1 MVYISEVIKE
11 YSTAEKNKDSKLSKL
26 CAAFISSLSL
36 SWEDTA
42 FSMLKTIAQ
51 NIIGKCIQ
59 DAKWNQQIEQCIRA
73 ADTAAMSQDQIVY
86 FLEIIT
92 EILNSSKIDIQQFV
106 LDVKYIDKLASE
118 LAGNDGSNETIL
130 LSHVLTNVFHLFSDT
145 LYRMPEFNRVIA
157 DIIRNHDH
165 VLKEHKELLDN
176 HEKRIQHMEYETH
189 DVEEFLESLPTLRL
203 SKKSRPFAYDY
214 FKLQD
219 IWGRDAQ
226 IEKLC
231 SFAEDDCCRFQFCVI
246 TGPAGIGKSKLVFH
260 FSRILQQKND
270 WLVRNLNQ
278 KPLQELC
285 KKKNWTTGKNILLII
300 DYANEQELLTDL
312 LSKLSR
318 LKEEGHWRKI
328 RLILIAREGT
338 SPSIYNP
345 HQKDFPQWY
354 MDIVHDDWAIND
366 HLFLNEFIDLCGLT
380 IEDCTSLH
388 VAYAANHLK
397 RNITLRDESNIKQL
411 IEQEVL
417 DEDGLARPLY
427 VLFVIDLYY
436 RNPDVRSWNLDSLQ
450 EQIYLRDW
458 DKWKTE
464 ICGKRNK
471 RENVFIALTNLLL
484 YATIFDKWESSI
496 TLPEPLDTD
505 CKTVFDAANAYA
517 TDYKSKWFKILTGK
531 NVFFNG
537 ESILV
542 RLTPDMIGEY
552 YVLKRFS
559 SFDKNTLRCWTAL
572 MTAQLVDCRE
582 FFVRAIQDFGNNKT
596 FIEIFLRLFS
606 VMSELIAKDDND
618 THEAFAAIL
627 ETFFRNYKGNEDD
640 QIFQNISNIISQYI
654 ENNKDHCV
662 YAAELTLLFHEN
674 SPHIGFNRRVEHF
687 ECIEPLYNRWPE
699 SSKIASSYASFLGDI
714 VASRIGAH
722 APAYSDSYIAK
733 FEKLLN
739 LAKSPDYVIKRAFI
753 PVLIKAIER
762 ANSVHDWQRSTFLED
777 FFLKE
782 VMEQCGDELALDCVS
797 KFDIVIISLAKQR
810 ADLIKAATSGPISE
824 NEQLIIQETDQKLEK
839 EIAFFRHVIDN
850 YHNPSINF
858 VWTYVGKLS
867 MVTKNLFIHECTPH
881 NELLFQYMLRKLQ
894 EVYIMHYNSN
904 TSSILAWR
912 ASRALDEF
920 CDAKSESIPPFIK
933 AQCILN
939 KPNQHDLSEK

>member
-1 MVYISEVIKE
+1 MVHTSDVIKE
-11 YSTAEKNKDSKLSKL
+11 YSAAEKKWDSKLSKF
-26 CAAFISSLSL
+26 CSAFISSLSL
-36 SWEDTA
+36 SWGDTA
-42 FSMLKTIAQ
+42 FSTLKTIAE
-51 NIIGKCIQ
+51 NIIEKCIQ

-73 ADTAAMSQDQIVY
+73 VDTAAMSQDQICSL
-86 FLEIIT
+86 LEIIT
-92 EILNSSKIDIQQFV
+92 EILNSSQIDIRQFV
-106 LDVKYIDKLASE
+106 LDAKYIDTLASN
-118 LAGNDGSNETIL
+118 LAGNDSSNETDR
-130 LSHVLTNVFHLFSDT
+130 LSRVLANVFHLFSDT
-145 LYRMPEFNRVIA
+145 LYRMPEFNKA
-157 DIIRNHDH
+157 MTDIIRNHDRA
-165 VLKEHKELLDN
+165 LKEHKEVLDD
-176 HEKRIQHMEYETH
+176 HEKRIQRMEYDPH
-189 DVEEFLESLPTLRL
+189 DVEEFLESLPSLRL
-203 SKKSRPFAYDY
+203 SKKNRPFAYDY

-219 IWGRDAQ
+219 IWGRDVQ

-231 SFAEDDCCRFQFCVI
+231 SFAEDDNRRFQFCVI

-260 FSRILQQKND
+260 FSRIYQQKKD
-270 WLVRNLNQ
+270 WIVRNLNQ
-278 KPLQELC
+278 KPLQGLC
-285 KKKNWTTGKNILLII
+285 KKKNWTTEKNILLII

-318 LKEEGHWRKI
+318 LKEEGYWRKI

-338 SPSIYNP
+338 SPSIYNS
-345 HQKDFPQWY
+345 HQKDFPKWY

-380 IEDCTSLH
+380 IEDCSSLH
-388 VAYAANHLK
+388 IAYATNHLK
-397 RNITLRDESNIKQL
+397 RNITLKDESNIKQL

-427 VLFVIDLYY
+427 ALFVIDLYY
-436 RNPDVRSWNLDSLQ
+436 RNPDVRSWDLDSIQ

-458 DKWKTE
+458 VKWKTE

-484 YATIFDKWESSI
+484 YATIFNKWESSI
-496 TLPEPLDTD
+496 TLPEPLDKD
-505 CKTVFDAANAYA
+505 CKIVFNAANAYA

-537 ESILV
+537 ESVLV
-542 RLTPDMIGEY
+542 RLTPDVVGEY
-552 YVLKRFS
+552 YALKRLS
-559 SFDKNTLRCWTAL
+559 SFDKSTLHSWATL

-582 FFVRAIQDFGNNKT
+582 FFIRAIQDFGNNKT
-596 FIEIFLRLFS
+596 FIEIFLKIFR

-618 THEAFAAIL
+618 THKAFASIL

-640 QIFQNISNIISQYI
+640 RIFQNISDVINQYT
-654 ENNKDHCV
+654 EDNKNNCA

-674 SPHIGFNRRVEHF
+674 RPHIGFSRRVEHF

-699 SSKIASSYASFLGDI
+699 SRKIASAYISFLGDI
-714 VASRIGAH
+714 AASRIGAN
-722 APAYSDSYIAK
+722 APAYSDSYITK

-739 LAKSPDYVIKRAFI
+739 LAKSTDYVIKKAFI

-762 ANSVHDWQRSTFLED
+762 ADSVHDWKRSTFMED

-782 VMEQCGDELALDCVS
+782 VMEQCGDELALDCIG
-797 KFDIVIISLAKQR
+797 KFDSVIISLAKQR
-810 ADLIKAATSGPISE
+810 ADLVQAVTSEPISE
-824 NEQLIIQETDQKLEK
+824 SKQLTMQEIDQKLEK
-839 EIAFFRHVIDN
+839 EIAFFRHVIN
-850 YHNPSINF
+850 SNSNPSVNF

-867 MVTKNLFIHECTPH
+867 MVTKNLFIHECIPH

-894 EVYIMHYNSN
+894 EVYTMHYNSN

-920 CDAKSESIPPFIK
+920 CDAKSEAIPPFIRV
-933 AQCILN
+933 QCILN
-939 KPNQHDLSEK
+939 KPN

>member
-1 MVYISEVIKE
+1 M
-11 YSTAEKNKDSKLSKL
+11 SKL
-26 CAAFISSLSL
+26 CSAFISSLSL
-36 SWEDTA
+36 SWGDTA
-42 FSMLKTIAQ
+42 FSTLKTIAE
-51 NIIGKCIQ
+51 NIIEKCIQ

-73 ADTAAMSQDQIVY
+73 VDTAAMSQDQICSL
-86 FLEIIT
+86 LEIIT
-92 EILNSSKIDIQQFV
+92 EILNSSQIDIRQFV
-106 LDVKYIDKLASE
+106 LDAKYIDTLASN
-118 LAGNDGSNETIL
+118 LAGNDSSNETDR
-130 LSHVLTNVFHLFSDT
+130 LSRVLANVFHLFSDT
-145 LYRMPEFNRVIA
+145 LYRMPEFNKA
-157 DIIRNHDH
+157 MTDIIRNHDRA
-165 VLKEHKELLDN
+165 LKEHKEVLDD
-176 HEKRIQHMEYETH
+176 HEKRIQRMEYDPH
-189 DVEEFLESLPTLRL
+189 DVEEFLESLPSLRL
-203 SKKSRPFAYDY
+203 SKKNRPFAYDY

-219 IWGRDAQ
+219 IWGRDVQ

-231 SFAEDDCCRFQFCVI
+231 SFAEDDNRRFQFCVI

-260 FSRILQQKND
+260 FSRIYQQKKD

-278 KPLQELC
+278 KPLQGLC
-285 KKKNWTTGKNILLII
+285 KKKNWTTEKNILLII

-318 LKEEGHWRKI
+318 LKEEGYWRKI

-338 SPSIYNP
+338 SPSIYNS
-345 HQKDFPQWY
+345 HQKDFPKWY

-380 IEDCTSLH
+380 IEDCSSLH
-388 VAYAANHLK
+388 IAYATNHLK
-397 RNITLRDESNIKQL
+397 RNITLKDESNIKQL

-427 VLFVIDLYY
+427 ALFVIDLYY
-436 RNPDVRSWNLDSLQ
+436 RNPDVRSWDLDSIQ

-458 DKWKTE
+458 VKWKTE

-484 YATIFDKWESSI
+484 YATIFNKWESSI
-496 TLPEPLDTD
+496 TLPEPLDKD
-505 CKTVFDAANAYA
+505 CKIVFNAANAYA

-537 ESILV
+537 ESVLV
-542 RLTPDMIGEY
+542 RLTPDVVGEY
-552 YVLKRFS
+552 YALKRLS
-559 SFDKNTLRCWTAL
+559 SFDKSTLHSWATL

-582 FFVRAIQDFGNNKT
+582 FFIRAIQDFGNNKT
-596 FIEIFLRLFS
+596 FIEIFLKIFR

-618 THEAFAAIL
+618 THKAFASIL

-640 QIFQNISNIISQYI
+640 RIFQNISDVINQYT
-654 ENNKDHCV
+654 EDNKNNCA

-674 SPHIGFNRRVEHF
+674 RPHIGFSRRVEHF

-699 SSKIASSYASFLGDI
+699 SRKIASAYISFLGDI
-714 VASRIGAH
+714 AASRIGAN
-722 APAYSDSYIAK
+722 APAYSDSYITK

-739 LAKSPDYVIKRAFI
+739 LAKSTDYVIKKAFI

-762 ANSVHDWQRSTFLED
+762 ADSVHDWKRSTFMED

-782 VMEQCGDELALDCVS
+782 VMEQCGDELALDCIG
-797 KFDIVIISLAKQR
+797 KFDSVIISLAKQR
-810 ADLIKAATSGPISE
+810 ADLVQAVTSEPISE
-824 NEQLIIQETDQKLEK
+824 SKQLTIQEIDQKLEK
-839 EIAFFRHVIDN
+839 EIAFFRHVIN
-850 YHNPSINF
+850 SNSNPSVNF

-867 MVTKNLFIHECTPH
+867 MVTKNLFIHECIPH

-894 EVYIMHYNSN
+894 EVYTMHYNSN

-920 CDAKSESIPPFIK
+920 CDAKSEAIPPFIRVL
-933 AQCILN
+933 CILN
-939 KPNQHDLSEK
+939 KPN

>member
-1 MVYISEVIKE
+1 MVHTSDVINE
-11 YSTAEKNKDSKLSKL
+11 YSAAEKKWDSKLSKF
-26 CAAFISSLSL
+26 CSAFISSLSL
-36 SWEDTA
+36 SWGDTA
-42 FSMLKTIAQ
+42 FSTLKTIAE
-51 NIIGKCIQ
+51 NIIEKCIQ

-73 ADTAAMSQDQIVY
+73 VDTAAMSQDQICSL
-86 FLEIIT
+86 LEIIT
-92 EILNSSKIDIQQFV
+92 EILNSSQIDIRQFV
-106 LDVKYIDKLASE
+106 LDAKYIDTLASN
-118 LAGNDGSNETIL
+118 LAGNDSSNETDR
-130 LSHVLTNVFHLFSDT
+130 LSRVLANVFHLFSDT
-145 LYRMPEFNRVIA
+145 LYRMPEFNKA
-157 DIIRNHDH
+157 MTDIIRNHDRA
-165 VLKEHKELLDN
+165 LKEHKEVLDD
-176 HEKRIQHMEYETH
+176 HEKRIQRMEYDPH
-189 DVEEFLESLPTLRL
+189 DVEEFLESLPSLRL
-203 SKKSRPFAYDY
+203 SKKNRPFAYDY

-219 IWGRDAQ
+219 IWGRDVQ

-231 SFAEDDCCRFQFCVI
+231 SFAEDDNRRFQFCVI

-260 FSRILQQKND
+260 FSRIYQQKKD
-270 WLVRNLNQ
+270 WIVRNLNQ
-278 KPLQELC
+278 KPLQGLC
-285 KKKNWTTGKNILLII
+285 EKKNWTTEKNILLII

-318 LKEEGHWRKI
+318 LKEEGYWRKI

-338 SPSIYNP
+338 SPSIYNS
-345 HQKDFPQWY
+345 HQKDFPKWY

-380 IEDCTSLH
+380 IEDCSSLH
-388 VAYAANHLK
+388 IAYATNHLK
-397 RNITLRDESNIKQL
+397 RNITLKDESNIKQL

-427 VLFVIDLYY
+427 ALFVIDLYY
-436 RNPDVRSWNLDSLQ
+436 RNPDVRSWDLDSIQ

-458 DKWKTE
+458 VKWKTE

-484 YATIFDKWESSI
+484 YATIFNKWESSI
-496 TLPEPLDTD
+496 TLPEPLDKD
-505 CKTVFDAANAYA
+505 CKIVFNAANAYA

-537 ESILV
+537 ESVLV
-542 RLTPDMIGEY
+542 RLTPDVVGEY
-552 YVLKRFS
+552 YALKRLS
-559 SFDKNTLRCWTAL
+559 SFDKSTLHSWATL

-582 FFVRAIQDFGNNKT
+582 FFIRAIQDFGNNKT
-596 FIEIFLRLFS
+596 FIEIFLKIFR

-618 THEAFAAIL
+618 THKAFASIL

-640 QIFQNISNIISQYI
+640 RIFQNISDVINQYT
-654 ENNKDHCV
+654 EDNKNNCA

-674 SPHIGFNRRVEHF
+674 RPHIGFSRRVEHF

-699 SSKIASSYASFLGDI
+699 SRKIASAYISFLGDI
-714 VASRIGAH
+714 AASRIGAN
-722 APAYSDSYIAK
+722 APAYSDSYITK

-739 LAKSPDYVIKRAFI
+739 LAKSTDYVIKKAFI

-762 ANSVHDWQRSTFLED
+762 ADSVHDWKRSTFMED

-782 VMEQCGDELALDCVS
+782 VMEQCGDELALDCIG
-797 KFDIVIISLAKQR
+797 KFDSVIISLAKQR
-810 ADLIKAATSGPISE
+810 ADLVQAVTSEPISE
-824 NEQLIIQETDQKLEK
+824 SKQLTIQEIDQKLEK
-839 EIAFFRHVIDN
+839 EIAFFRHVIN
-850 YHNPSINF
+850 SNSNPSVNF

-867 MVTKNLFIHECTPH
+867 MVTKNLFIHECIPH

-894 EVYIMHYNSN
+894 EVYTMHYNSN

-920 CDAKSESIPPFIK
+920 CDAKSEAIPPFIRV
-933 AQCILN
+933 QCILN
-939 KPNQHDLSEK
+939 KPN

>member
-1 MVYISEVIKE
+1 M
-11 YSTAEKNKDSKLSKL
+11 
-26 CAAFISSLSL
+26 
-36 SWEDTA
+36 
-42 FSMLKTIAQ
+42 
-51 NIIGKCIQ
+51 
-59 DAKWNQQIEQCIRA
+59 
-73 ADTAAMSQDQIVY
+73 
-86 FLEIIT
+86 
-92 EILNSSKIDIQQFV
+92 
-106 LDVKYIDKLASE
+106 
-118 LAGNDGSNETIL
+118 
-130 LSHVLTNVFHLFSDT
+130 
-145 LYRMPEFNRVIA
+145 
-157 DIIRNHDH
+157 
-165 VLKEHKELLDN
+165 
-176 HEKRIQHMEYETH
+176 
-189 DVEEFLESLPTLRL
+189 
-203 SKKSRPFAYDY
+203 SKKNRPFAYDY

-219 IWGRDAQ
+219 IWGRDVQ

-231 SFAEDDCCRFQFCVI
+231 SFAEDDNRRFQFCVI

-260 FSRILQQKND
+260 FSRIYQQKKD

-278 KPLQELC
+278 KPLQGLC
-285 KKKNWTTGKNILLII
+285 KKKNWTTEKNILLII

-318 LKEEGHWRKI
+318 LKEEGYWRKI

-338 SPSIYNP
+338 SPSIYNS
-345 HQKDFPQWY
+345 HQKDFPKWY

-380 IEDCTSLH
+380 IEDCSSLH
-388 VAYAANHLK
+388 IAYATNHLK
-397 RNITLRDESNIKQL
+397 RNITLKDESNIKQL

-427 VLFVIDLYY
+427 ALFVIDLYY
-436 RNPDVRSWNLDSLQ
+436 RNPDVRSWDLDSIQ

-458 DKWKTE
+458 VKWKTE

-484 YATIFDKWESSI
+484 YATIFNKWESSI
-496 TLPEPLDTD
+496 TLPEPLDKD
-505 CKTVFDAANAYA
+505 CKIVFNAANAYA

-537 ESILV
+537 ESVLV
-542 RLTPDMIGEY
+542 RLTPDVVGEY
-552 YVLKRFS
+552 YALKRLS
-559 SFDKNTLRCWTAL
+559 SFDKRTLHSWATL

-582 FFVRAIQDFGNNKT
+582 FFIRAIQDFGNNKT
-596 FIEIFLRLFS
+596 FIEIFLKIFR

-618 THEAFAAIL
+618 THKAFASIL

-640 QIFQNISNIISQYI
+640 RIFQNISDVINQYT
-654 ENNKDHCV
+654 EDNKNNCA

-674 SPHIGFNRRVEHF
+674 RPHIGFSRRVEHF

-699 SSKIASSYASFLGDI
+699 SRKIASAYISFLGDI
-714 VASRIGAH
+714 AASRIGAN
-722 APAYSDSYIAK
+722 APAYSDSYITK

-739 LAKSPDYVIKRAFI
+739 LAKSTDYVIKKAFI

-762 ANSVHDWQRSTFLED
+762 ADSVHDWKRSTFMED

-782 VMEQCGDELALDCVS
+782 VMEQCGDELALDCIG
-797 KFDIVIISLAKQR
+797 KFDSVIISLAKQR
-810 ADLIKAATSGPISE
+810 ADLVQAVTSEPISE
-824 NEQLIIQETDQKLEK
+824 SKQLTIQEIDQKLEK
-839 EIAFFRHVIDN
+839 EIAFFRHVIN
-850 YHNPSINF
+850 SNSNPSVNF

-867 MVTKNLFIHECTPH
+867 MVTKNLFIHECIPH

-894 EVYIMHYNSN
+894 EVYTMHYNSN

-920 CDAKSESIPPFIK
+920 CDAKSEAIPPFIRV
-933 AQCILN
+933 QCILN
-939 KPNQHDLSEK
+939 KPN

>member
-1 MVYISEVIKE
+1 MEEGIAKTVVQIEE
-11 YSTAEKNKDSKLSKL
+11 
-26 CAAFISSLSL
+26 
-36 SWEDTA
+36 
-42 FSMLKTIAQ
+42 LKTDI
-51 NIIGKCIQ
+51 KSLR
-59 DAKWNQQIEQCIRA
+59 ESL
-73 ADTAAMSQDQIVY
+73 MSQDQICSL
-86 FLEIIT
+86 LEIIT
-92 EILNSSKIDIQQFV
+92 EILNSSQIDIRQFV
-106 LDVKYIDKLASE
+106 LDAKYIDTLASN
-118 LAGNDGSNETIL
+118 LAGNDSSNETDR
-130 LSHVLTNVFHLFSDT
+130 LSRVLANVFHLFSDT
-145 LYRMPEFNRVIA
+145 LYRMPEFNKA
-157 DIIRNHDH
+157 MTDIIRNHDRA
-165 VLKEHKELLDN
+165 LKEHKEVLDD
-176 HEKRIQHMEYETH
+176 HEKRIQRMEYDPH
-189 DVEEFLESLPTLRL
+189 DVEEFLESLPSLRL
-203 SKKSRPFAYDY
+203 SKKNRPFAYDY

-219 IWGRDAQ
+219 IWGRDVQ

-231 SFAEDDCCRFQFCVI
+231 SFAEDDNRRFQFCVI

-260 FSRILQQKND
+260 FSRIYQQKKD

-278 KPLQELC
+278 KPLQGLC
-285 KKKNWTTGKNILLII
+285 KKKNWTTEKNILLII

-318 LKEEGHWRKI
+318 LKEEGYWRKI

-338 SPSIYNP
+338 SPSIYNS
-345 HQKDFPQWY
+345 HQKDFPKWY

-380 IEDCTSLH
+380 IEDCSSLH
-388 VAYAANHLK
+388 IAYATNHLK
-397 RNITLRDESNIKQL
+397 RNITLKDESNIKQL

-427 VLFVIDLYY
+427 ALFVIDLYY
-436 RNPDVRSWNLDSLQ
+436 RNPDVRSWDLDSIQ

-458 DKWKTE
+458 VKWKTE

-484 YATIFDKWESSI
+484 YATIFNKWESSI
-496 TLPEPLDTD
+496 TLPEPLDKD
-505 CKTVFDAANAYA
+505 CKIVFNAANAYA

-537 ESILV
+537 ESVLV
-542 RLTPDMIGEY
+542 RLTPDVVGEY
-552 YVLKRFS
+552 YALKRLS
-559 SFDKNTLRCWTAL
+559 SFDKSTLHSWATL

-582 FFVRAIQDFGNNKT
+582 FFIRAIQDFGNNKT
-596 FIEIFLRLFS
+596 FIEIFLKIFR

-618 THEAFAAIL
+618 THKAFASIL

-640 QIFQNISNIISQYI
+640 RIFQNISDVINQYT
-654 ENNKDHCV
+654 EDNKNNCA

-674 SPHIGFNRRVEHF
+674 RPHIGFSRRVEHF

-699 SSKIASSYASFLGDI
+699 SRKIASAYISFLGDI
-714 VASRIGAH
+714 AASRIGAN
-722 APAYSDSYIAK
+722 APAYSDSYITK

-739 LAKSPDYVIKRAFI
+739 LAKSTDYVIKKAFI

-762 ANSVHDWQRSTFLED
+762 ADSVHDWKRSTFMED

-782 VMEQCGDELALDCVS
+782 VMEQCGDELALDCIG
-797 KFDIVIISLAKQR
+797 KFDSVIISLAKQR
-810 ADLIKAATSGPISE
+810 ADLVQAVTPEPISE
-824 NEQLIIQETDQKLEK
+824 SKQLTIQEIDQKLEK
-839 EIAFFRHVIDN
+839 EIAFFRHVIN
-850 YHNPSINF
+850 SNSNPSVNF

-867 MVTKNLFIHECTPH
+867 MVTKNLFIHECIPH

-894 EVYIMHYNSN
+894 EVYTMHYNSN

-920 CDAKSESIPPFIK
+920 CDAKSEAIPPFIRVL
-933 AQCILN
+933 CILN
-939 KPNQHDLSEK
+939 KPN

>member
-1 MVYISEVIKE
+1 M
-11 YSTAEKNKDSKLSKL
+11 SKL
-26 CAAFISSLSL
+26 CSAFISSLSL
-36 SWEDTA
+36 SWGDTA
-42 FSMLKTIAQ
+42 FSTLKTIAE
-51 NIIGKCIQ
+51 NIIEKCIQ

-73 ADTAAMSQDQIVY
+73 VDTAAMSQDQICSL
-86 FLEIIT
+86 LEIIT
-92 EILNSSKIDIQQFV
+92 EILNSSQIDIRQFV
-106 LDVKYIDKLASE
+106 LDAKYIDTLASN
-118 LAGNDGSNETIL
+118 LAGNDSSNETDL
-130 LSHVLTNVFHLFSDT
+130 LSRVLANVFHLFSDT
-145 LYRMPEFNRVIA
+145 LYRMPEFNKA
-157 DIIRNHDH
+157 MTDIIRNHDRA
-165 VLKEHKELLDN
+165 LKEHKEVLDD
-176 HEKRIQHMEYETH
+176 HEKRIQRMEYDPH
-189 DVEEFLESLPTLRL
+189 DVEEFLESLPSLRL
-203 SKKSRPFAYDY
+203 SKKNRPFAYDY

-219 IWGRDAQ
+219 IWGRDVQ

-231 SFAEDDCCRFQFCVI
+231 SFAEDDNRRFQFCVI

-260 FSRILQQKND
+260 FSRIYQQKKD

-278 KPLQELC
+278 KPLQGLC
-285 KKKNWTTGKNILLII
+285 KKKNWTTEKNILLII

-318 LKEEGHWRKI
+318 LKEEGYWRKI

-338 SPSIYNP
+338 SPSIYNS
-345 HQKDFPQWY
+345 HQKDFPKWY

-380 IEDCTSLH
+380 IEDCSSLH
-388 VAYAANHLK
+388 IAYATNHLK
-397 RNITLRDESNIKQL
+397 RNITLKDESNIKQL

-427 VLFVIDLYY
+427 ALFVIDLYY
-436 RNPDVRSWNLDSLQ
+436 RNPDVRSWDLDSIQ

-458 DKWKTE
+458 VKWKTE

-484 YATIFDKWESSI
+484 YATIFNKWESSI
-496 TLPEPLDTD
+496 TLPEPLDKD
-505 CKTVFDAANAYA
+505 CKIVFNAANAYA

-537 ESILV
+537 ESVLV
-542 RLTPDMIGEY
+542 RLTPHVVGEY
-552 YVLKRFS
+552 YALKRLS
-559 SFDKNTLRCWTAL
+559 SFDKSTLHSWATL

-582 FFVRAIQDFGNNKT
+582 FFIRAIQDFGNNKT
-596 FIEIFLRLFS
+596 FIEIFLKIFR

-618 THEAFAAIL
+618 THKAFASIL

-640 QIFQNISNIISQYI
+640 RIFQNISDVINQYT
-654 ENNKDHCV
+654 EDNKNNCA

-674 SPHIGFNRRVEHF
+674 RPHIGFSRRVEHF

-699 SSKIASSYASFLGDI
+699 SRKIASAYISFLGDI
-714 VASRIGAH
+714 AASRIGAN
-722 APAYSDSYIAK
+722 APAYSDSYITK

-739 LAKSPDYVIKRAFI
+739 LAKSTDYVIKKAFI

-762 ANSVHDWQRSTFLED
+762 ADSVHDWKRSTFMED

-782 VMEQCGDELALDCVS
+782 VMEQCGDELALDCIG
-797 KFDIVIISLAKQR
+797 KFDSVIISLAKQR
-810 ADLIKAATSGPISE
+810 ADLVQAVTSGPISE
-824 NEQLIIQETDQKLEK
+824 SKQLTIQEIDQKLEK
-839 EIAFFRHVIDN
+839 EIAFFRHVIN
-850 YHNPSINF
+850 SNSNPSVNF

-867 MVTKNLFIHECTPH
+867 MVTKNLFIHECIPH

-894 EVYIMHYNSN
+894 EVYTMHYNSN

-920 CDAKSESIPPFIK
+920 CDAKSEAIPPFIRVL
-933 AQCILN
+933 CILN
-939 KPNQHDLSEK
+939 KPN

>member
-1 MVYISEVIKE
+1 M
-11 YSTAEKNKDSKLSKL
+11 SKL
-26 CAAFISSLSL
+26 CSAFISSLSL
-36 SWEDTA
+36 SWGDTA
-42 FSMLKTIAQ
+42 FSTLKTIAE
-51 NIIGKCIQ
+51 NIIEKCIQ

-73 ADTAAMSQDQIVY
+73 VDTAAMSQDQICSL
-86 FLEIIT
+86 LEIIT
-92 EILNSSKIDIQQFV
+92 EILNSSQIDIRQFV
-106 LDVKYIDKLASE
+106 LDAKYIDTLASN
-118 LAGNDGSNETIL
+118 LAGNDSSNETDR
-130 LSHVLTNVFHLFSDT
+130 LSRVLANVFHLFSDT
-145 LYRMPEFNRVIA
+145 LYRMPEFNKA
-157 DIIRNHDH
+157 MTDIIRNHDRA
-165 VLKEHKELLDN
+165 LKEHKEVLDD
-176 HEKRIQHMEYETH
+176 HEKRIQRMEYDPH
-189 DVEEFLESLPTLRL
+189 DVEEFLESLPSLRL
-203 SKKSRPFAYDY
+203 SKKNRPFAYDY

-219 IWGRDAQ
+219 IWGRDVQ

-231 SFAEDDCCRFQFCVI
+231 SFAEDDNRRFQFCVI

-260 FSRILQQKND
+260 FSRIYQQKKD

-278 KPLQELC
+278 KPLQGLC
-285 KKKNWTTGKNILLII
+285 KKKNWTTEKNILLII

-318 LKEEGHWRKI
+318 LKEEGYWRKI

-338 SPSIYNP
+338 SPSIYNS
-345 HQKDFPQWY
+345 HQKDFPKWY

-380 IEDCTSLH
+380 IEDCSSLH
-388 VAYAANHLK
+388 IAYATNHLK
-397 RNITLRDESNIKQL
+397 RNITLKDESNIKQL

-427 VLFVIDLYY
+427 ALFVIDLYY
-436 RNPDVRSWNLDSLQ
+436 RNPDVRSWDLDSIQ

-458 DKWKTE
+458 VKWKTE

-484 YATIFDKWESSI
+484 YATIFNKWESSI
-496 TLPEPLDTD
+496 TLPEPLDKD
-505 CKTVFDAANAYA
+505 CKIVFNAANAYA

-537 ESILV
+537 ESVLV
-542 RLTPDMIGEY
+542 RLTPDVVGEY
-552 YVLKRFS
+552 YALKRLS
-559 SFDKNTLRCWTAL
+559 SFDKSTLHSWATL

-582 FFVRAIQDFGNNKT
+582 FFIRAIQDFGNNKT
-596 FIEIFLRLFS
+596 FIEIFLKIFR

-618 THEAFAAIL
+618 THKAFASIL

-640 QIFQNISNIISQYI
+640 RIFQNISDVINQYT
-654 ENNKDHCV
+654 EDNKNNCA

-674 SPHIGFNRRVEHF
+674 RPHIGFSRRVEHF

-699 SSKIASSYASFLGDI
+699 SRKIASAYISFLGDI
-714 VASRIGAH
+714 AASRIGAN
-722 APAYSDSYIAK
+722 APAYSDSYITK

-739 LAKSPDYVIKRAFI
+739 LAKSTDYVIKKAFI

-762 ANSVHDWQRSTFLED
+762 ADSVHDWKRSTFMED

-782 VMEQCGDELALDCVS
+782 VMEQCGDELALDCIG
-797 KFDIVIISLAKQR
+797 KFDSVIISLAKQR
-810 ADLIKAATSGPISE
+810 ADLVQAVTPEPISE
-824 NEQLIIQETDQKLEK
+824 SKQLTIQEIDQKLEK
-839 EIAFFRHVIDN
+839 EIAFFRHVIN
-850 YHNPSINF
+850 SNSNPSVNF

-867 MVTKNLFIHECTPH
+867 MVTKNLFIHECIPH

-894 EVYIMHYNSN
+894 EVYTMHYNSN

-920 CDAKSESIPPFIK
+920 CDAKSEAIPPFIRVL
-933 AQCILN
+933 CILN
-939 KPNQHDLSEK
+939 KPN

>member
-1 MVYISEVIKE
+1 M
-11 YSTAEKNKDSKLSKL
+11 T
-26 CAAFISSLSL
+26 
-36 SWEDTA
+36 
-42 FSMLKTIAQ
+42 
-51 NIIGKCIQ
+51 
-59 DAKWNQQIEQCIRA
+59 
-73 ADTAAMSQDQIVY
+73 
-86 FLEIIT
+86 
-92 EILNSSKIDIQQFV
+92 
-106 LDVKYIDKLASE
+106 
-118 LAGNDGSNETIL
+118 
-130 LSHVLTNVFHLFSDT
+130 
-145 LYRMPEFNRVIA
+145 
-157 DIIRNHDH
+157 DIIRNHDRA
-165 VLKEHKELLDN
+165 LKEHKEVLDD
-176 HEKRIQHMEYETH
+176 HEKRIQRMEYDPH
-189 DVEEFLESLPTLRL
+189 DVEEFLESLPSLRL
-203 SKKSRPFAYDY
+203 SKKNRPFAYDY

-219 IWGRDAQ
+219 IWGRDVQ

-231 SFAEDDCCRFQFCVI
+231 SFAEDDNRRFQFCVI

-260 FSRILQQKND
+260 FSRIYQQKKD

-278 KPLQELC
+278 KPLQGLC
-285 KKKNWTTGKNILLII
+285 KKKNWTTEKNILLII

-318 LKEEGHWRKI
+318 LKEEGYWRKI

-338 SPSIYNP
+338 SPSIYNS
-345 HQKDFPQWY
+345 HQKDFPKWY

-380 IEDCTSLH
+380 IEDCSSLH
-388 VAYAANHLK
+388 IAYATNHLK
-397 RNITLRDESNIKQL
+397 RNITLKDESNIKQL

-427 VLFVIDLYY
+427 ALFVIDLYY
-436 RNPDVRSWNLDSLQ
+436 RNPDVRSWDLDSIQ

-458 DKWKTE
+458 VKWKTE

-484 YATIFDKWESSI
+484 YATIFNKWESSI
-496 TLPEPLDTD
+496 TLPEPLDKD
-505 CKTVFDAANAYA
+505 CKIVFNAANAYA

-537 ESILV
+537 ESVLV
-542 RLTPDMIGEY
+542 RLTPDVVGEY
-552 YVLKRFS
+552 YALKRLS
-559 SFDKNTLRCWTAL
+559 SFDKSTLHSWATL

-582 FFVRAIQDFGNNKT
+582 FFIRAIQDFGNNKT
-596 FIEIFLRLFS
+596 FIEIFLKIFR

-618 THEAFAAIL
+618 THKAFASIL

-640 QIFQNISNIISQYI
+640 RIFQNISDVINQYT
-654 ENNKDHCV
+654 EDNKNNCA

-674 SPHIGFNRRVEHF
+674 RPHIGFSRRVEHF

-699 SSKIASSYASFLGDI
+699 SRKIASAYISFLGDI
-714 VASRIGAH
+714 AASRIGAN
-722 APAYSDSYIAK
+722 APAYSDSYITK

-739 LAKSPDYVIKRAFI
+739 LAKSTDYVIKKAFI

-762 ANSVHDWQRSTFLED
+762 ADSVHDWKRSTFMED

-782 VMEQCGDELALDCVS
+782 VMEQCGDELALDCIG
-797 KFDIVIISLAKQR
+797 KFDSVIISLAKQR
-810 ADLIKAATSGPISE
+810 ADLVQAVTPEPISE
-824 NEQLIIQETDQKLEK
+824 SKQLTIQEIDQKLEK
-839 EIAFFRHVIDN
+839 EIAFFRHVIN
-850 YHNPSINF
+850 SNSNPSVNF

-867 MVTKNLFIHECTPH
+867 MVTKNLFIHECIPH

-894 EVYIMHYNSN
+894 EVYTMHYNSN

-920 CDAKSESIPPFIK
+920 CDAKSEAIPPFIRVL
-933 AQCILN
+933 CILN
-939 KPNQHDLSEK
+939 KPN

>member
-1 MVYISEVIKE
+1 
-11 YSTAEKNKDSKLSKL
+11 
-26 CAAFISSLSL
+26 
-36 SWEDTA
+36 
-42 FSMLKTIAQ
+42 
-51 NIIGKCIQ
+51 
-59 DAKWNQQIEQCIRA
+59 
-73 ADTAAMSQDQIVY
+73 MSQDQICSL
-86 FLEIIT
+86 LEIIT
-92 EILNSSKIDIQQFV
+92 EILNSSQIDIRQFV
-106 LDVKYIDKLASE
+106 LDAKYIDTLASN
-118 LAGNDGSNETIL
+118 LAGNDSSNETDR
-130 LSHVLTNVFHLFSDT
+130 LSRVLANVFHLFSDT
-145 LYRMPEFNRVIA
+145 LYRMPEFNKA
-157 DIIRNHDH
+157 MTDIIRNHDRA
-165 VLKEHKELLDN
+165 LKEHKEVLDD
-176 HEKRIQHMEYETH
+176 HEKRIQRMEYDPH
-189 DVEEFLESLPTLRL
+189 DVEEFLESLPSLRL
-203 SKKSRPFAYDY
+203 SKKNRPFAYDY

-219 IWGRDAQ
+219 IWGRDVQ

-231 SFAEDDCCRFQFCVI
+231 SFAEDDNRRFQFCVI

-260 FSRILQQKND
+260 FSRIYQQKKD

-278 KPLQELC
+278 KPLQGLC
-285 KKKNWTTGKNILLII
+285 KKKNWTTEKNILLII

-318 LKEEGHWRKI
+318 LKEEGYWRKI

-338 SPSIYNP
+338 SPSIYNS
-345 HQKDFPQWY
+345 HQKDFPKWY

-380 IEDCTSLH
+380 IEDCSSLH
-388 VAYAANHLK
+388 IAYATNHLK
-397 RNITLRDESNIKQL
+397 RNITLKDESNIKQL

-427 VLFVIDLYY
+427 ALFVIDLYY
-436 RNPDVRSWNLDSLQ
+436 RNPDVRSWDLDSIQ

-458 DKWKTE
+458 VKWKTE

-484 YATIFDKWESSI
+484 YATIFNKWESSI
-496 TLPEPLDTD
+496 TLPEPLDKD
-505 CKTVFDAANAYA
+505 CKIVFNAANAYA

-537 ESILV
+537 ESVLV
-542 RLTPDMIGEY
+542 RLTPDVVGEY
-552 YVLKRFS
+552 YALKRLS
-559 SFDKNTLRCWTAL
+559 SFDKSTLHSWATL

-582 FFVRAIQDFGNNKT
+582 FFIRAIQDFGNNKT
-596 FIEIFLRLFS
+596 FIEIFLKIFR

-618 THEAFAAIL
+618 THKAFASIL

-640 QIFQNISNIISQYI
+640 RIFQNISDVINQYT
-654 ENNKDHCV
+654 EDNKNNCA

-674 SPHIGFNRRVEHF
+674 RPHIGFSRRVEHF

-699 SSKIASSYASFLGDI
+699 SRKIASAYISFLGDI
-714 VASRIGAH
+714 AASRIGAN
-722 APAYSDSYIAK
+722 APAYSDSYITK

-739 LAKSPDYVIKRAFI
+739 LAKSTDYVIKKAFI

-762 ANSVHDWQRSTFLED
+762 ADSVHDWKRSTFMED

-782 VMEQCGDELALDCVS
+782 VMEQCGDELALDCIG
-797 KFDIVIISLAKQR
+797 KFDSVIISLAKQR
-810 ADLIKAATSGPISE
+810 ADLVQAVTSEPISE
-824 NEQLIIQETDQKLEK
+824 SKQLTIQEIDQKLEK
-839 EIAFFRHVIDN
+839 EIAFFRHVIN
-850 YHNPSINF
+850 SNSNPSVNF

-867 MVTKNLFIHECTPH
+867 MVTKNLFIHECIPH

-894 EVYIMHYNSN
+894 EVYTMHYNSN

-920 CDAKSESIPPFIK
+920 CDAKSEAIPPFIRVL
-933 AQCILN
+933 CILN
-939 KPNQHDLSEK
+939 KPN

>member
-1 MVYISEVIKE
+1 MRSRSAAI
-11 YSTAEKNKDSKLSKL
+11 AE
-26 CAAFISSLSL
+26 
-36 SWEDTA
+36 
-42 FSMLKTIAQ
+42 
-51 NIIGKCIQ
+51 NIIEKCIQ

-73 ADTAAMSQDQIVY
+73 VDTAAMSQDQICSL
-86 FLEIIT
+86 LEIIT
-92 EILNSSKIDIQQFV
+92 EILNSSQIDIRQFV
-106 LDVKYIDKLASE
+106 LDAKYIDTLASN
-118 LAGNDGSNETIL
+118 LAGNDSSNETDR
-130 LSHVLTNVFHLFSDT
+130 LSRVLANVFHLFSDT
-145 LYRMPEFNRVIA
+145 LYRMPEFNKA
-157 DIIRNHDH
+157 MTDIIRNHDRA
-165 VLKEHKELLDN
+165 LKEHKEVLDD
-176 HEKRIQHMEYETH
+176 HEKRIQRMEYDPH
-189 DVEEFLESLPTLRL
+189 DVEEFLESLPSLRL
-203 SKKSRPFAYDY
+203 SKKNRPFAYDY

-219 IWGRDAQ
+219 IWGRDVQ

-231 SFAEDDCCRFQFCVI
+231 SFAEDDNRRFQFCVI

-260 FSRILQQKND
+260 FSRIYQQKKD

-278 KPLQELC
+278 KPLQGLC
-285 KKKNWTTGKNILLII
+285 KKKNWTTEKNILLII

-318 LKEEGHWRKI
+318 LKEEGYWRKI

-338 SPSIYNP
+338 SPSIYNS
-345 HQKDFPQWY
+345 HQKDFPKWY

-380 IEDCTSLH
+380 IEDCSSLH
-388 VAYAANHLK
+388 IAYATNHLK
-397 RNITLRDESNIKQL
+397 RNITLKDESNIKQL

-427 VLFVIDLYY
+427 ALFVIDLYY
-436 RNPDVRSWNLDSLQ
+436 RNPDVRSWDLDSIQ

-458 DKWKTE
+458 VKWKTE

-484 YATIFDKWESSI
+484 YATIFNKWESSI
-496 TLPEPLDTD
+496 TLPEPLDKD
-505 CKTVFDAANAYA
+505 CKIVFNAANAYA

-537 ESILV
+537 ESVLV
-542 RLTPDMIGEY
+542 RLTPDVVGEY
-552 YVLKRFS
+552 YALKRLS
-559 SFDKNTLRCWTAL
+559 SFDKSTLHSWATL

-582 FFVRAIQDFGNNKT
+582 FFIRAIQDFGNNKT
-596 FIEIFLRLFS
+596 FIEIFLKIFR

-618 THEAFAAIL
+618 THKAFASIL

-640 QIFQNISNIISQYI
+640 RIFQNISDVINQYT
-654 ENNKDHCV
+654 EDNKNNCA

-674 SPHIGFNRRVEHF
+674 RPHIGFSRRVEHF

-699 SSKIASSYASFLGDI
+699 SRKIASAYISFLGDI
-714 VASRIGAH
+714 AASRIGAN
-722 APAYSDSYIAK
+722 APAYSDSYITK

-739 LAKSPDYVIKRAFI
+739 LAKSTDYVIKKAFI

-762 ANSVHDWQRSTFLED
+762 ADSVHDWKRSTFMED

-782 VMEQCGDELALDCVS
+782 VMEQCGDELALDCIG
-797 KFDIVIISLAKQR
+797 KFDSVIISLAKQR
-810 ADLIKAATSGPISE
+810 ADLVQAVTPEPISE
-824 NEQLIIQETDQKLEK
+824 SKQLTIQEIDQKLEK
-839 EIAFFRHVIDN
+839 EIAFFRHVIN
-850 YHNPSINF
+850 SNSNPSVNF

-867 MVTKNLFIHECTPH
+867 MVTKNLFIHECIPH

-894 EVYIMHYNSN
+894 EVYTMHYNSN

-920 CDAKSESIPPFIK
+920 CDAKSEAIPPFIRVL
-933 AQCILN
+933 CILN
-939 KPNQHDLSEK
+939 KPN

>member
-1 MVYISEVIKE
+1 MVHTSDVIKE
-11 YSTAEKNKDSKLSKL
+11 YSAAEKKWDSKLSKF
-26 CAAFISSLSL
+26 CSAFISSLSL
-36 SWEDTA
+36 SWGDTA
-42 FSMLKTIAQ
+42 FSTLKTIAE
-51 NIIGKCIQ
+51 NIIEKCIQ

-73 ADTAAMSQDQIVY
+73 VDTAAMSQDQICSL
-86 FLEIIT
+86 LEIIT
-92 EILNSSKIDIQQFV
+92 EILNSSQIDIRQFV
-106 LDVKYIDKLASE
+106 LDAKYIDTLASN
-118 LAGNDGSNETIL
+118 LAGNDSSNETDR
-130 LSHVLTNVFHLFSDT
+130 LSRVLANVFHLFSDT
-145 LYRMPEFNRVIA
+145 LYRMPEFNKA
-157 DIIRNHDH
+157 MTDIIRNHDRA
-165 VLKEHKELLDN
+165 LKEHKEVLDD
-176 HEKRIQHMEYETH
+176 HEKRIQRMEYDPH
-189 DVEEFLESLPTLRL
+189 DVEEFLESLPSLRL
-203 SKKSRPFAYDY
+203 SKKNRPFAYDY

-219 IWGRDAQ
+219 IWGRDVQ

-231 SFAEDDCCRFQFCVI
+231 SFAEDDNRRFQFCVI

-260 FSRILQQKND
+260 FSRIYQQKKD
-270 WLVRNLNQ
+270 WIVRNLNQ
-278 KPLQELC
+278 KPLQGLC
-285 KKKNWTTGKNILLII
+285 EKKNWTTEKNILLII

-318 LKEEGHWRKI
+318 LKEEGYWRKI

-338 SPSIYNP
+338 SPSIYNS
-345 HQKDFPQWY
+345 HQKDFPKWY

-380 IEDCTSLH
+380 IEDCSSLH
-388 VAYAANHLK
+388 IAYATNHLK
-397 RNITLRDESNIKQL
+397 RNITLKDESNIKQL

-427 VLFVIDLYY
+427 ALFVIDLYY
-436 RNPDVRSWNLDSLQ
+436 RNPDVRSWDLDSIQ

-458 DKWKTE
+458 VKWKTE

-484 YATIFDKWESSI
+484 YATIFNKWESSI
-496 TLPEPLDTD
+496 TLPEPLDKD
-505 CKTVFDAANAYA
+505 CKIVFNAANAYA

-537 ESILV
+537 ESVLV
-542 RLTPDMIGEY
+542 RLTPDVVGEY
-552 YVLKRFS
+552 YALKRLS
-559 SFDKNTLRCWTAL
+559 SFDKSTLHSWATL

-582 FFVRAIQDFGNNKT
+582 FFIRAIQDFGNNKT
-596 FIEIFLRLFS
+596 FIEIFLKIFR

-618 THEAFAAIL
+618 THKAFASIL

-640 QIFQNISNIISQYI
+640 RIFQNISDVINQYT
-654 ENNKDHCV
+654 EDNKNNCA

-674 SPHIGFNRRVEHF
+674 RPHIGFSRRVEHF

-699 SSKIASSYASFLGDI
+699 SRKIASAYISFLGDI
-714 VASRIGAH
+714 AASRIGAN
-722 APAYSDSYIAK
+722 APAYSDSYITK

-739 LAKSPDYVIKRAFI
+739 LAKSTDYVIKKAFI

-762 ANSVHDWQRSTFLED
+762 ADSVHDWKRSTFMED

-782 VMEQCGDELALDCVS
+782 VMEQCGDELALDCIG
-797 KFDIVIISLAKQR
+797 KFDSVIISLAKQR
-810 ADLIKAATSGPISE
+810 ADLVQAVTSEPISE
-824 NEQLIIQETDQKLEK
+824 SKQLTIQEIDQKLEK
-839 EIAFFRHVIDN
+839 EIAFFRHVIN
-850 YHNPSINF
+850 SNSNPSVNF

-867 MVTKNLFIHECTPH
+867 MVTKNLFIHECIPH

-894 EVYIMHYNSN
+894 EVYTMHYNSN

-920 CDAKSESIPPFIK
+920 CDAKSEAIPPFIRV
-933 AQCILN
+933 QCILN
-939 KPNQHDLSEK
+939 KPN

>member
-1 MVYISEVIKE
+1 
-11 YSTAEKNKDSKLSKL
+11 
-26 CAAFISSLSL
+26 
-36 SWEDTA
+36 
-42 FSMLKTIAQ
+42 
-51 NIIGKCIQ
+51 
-59 DAKWNQQIEQCIRA
+59 
-73 ADTAAMSQDQIVY
+73 
-86 FLEIIT
+86 
-92 EILNSSKIDIQQFV
+92 
-106 LDVKYIDKLASE
+106 
-118 LAGNDGSNETIL
+118 
-130 LSHVLTNVFHLFSDT
+130 
-145 LYRMPEFNRVIA
+145 MPEFNKA
-157 DIIRNHDH
+157 MTDIIRNHDRA
-165 VLKEHKELLDN
+165 LKEHKEVLDD
-176 HEKRIQHMEYETH
+176 HEKRIQRMEYDPH
-189 DVEEFLESLPTLRL
+189 DVEEFLESLPSLRL
-203 SKKSRPFAYDY
+203 SKKNRPFAYDY

-219 IWGRDAQ
+219 IWGRDVQ

-231 SFAEDDCCRFQFCVI
+231 SFAEDDNRRFQFCVI

-260 FSRILQQKND
+260 FSRIYQQKKD

-278 KPLQELC
+278 KPLQGLC
-285 KKKNWTTGKNILLII
+285 KKKNWTTEKNILLII

-318 LKEEGHWRKI
+318 LKEEGYWRKI

-338 SPSIYNP
+338 SPSIYNS
-345 HQKDFPQWY
+345 HQKDFPKWY

-380 IEDCTSLH
+380 IEDCSSLH
-388 VAYAANHLK
+388 IAYATNHLK
-397 RNITLRDESNIKQL
+397 RNITLKDESNIKQL

-427 VLFVIDLYY
+427 ALFVIDLYY
-436 RNPDVRSWNLDSLQ
+436 RNPDVRSWDLDSIQ

-458 DKWKTE
+458 VKWKTE

-484 YATIFDKWESSI
+484 YATIFNKWESSI
-496 TLPEPLDTD
+496 TLPEPLDKD
-505 CKTVFDAANAYA
+505 CKIVFNAANAYA

-537 ESILV
+537 ESVLV
-542 RLTPDMIGEY
+542 RLTPDVVGEY
-552 YVLKRFS
+552 YALKRLS
-559 SFDKNTLRCWTAL
+559 SFDKSTLHSWATL

-582 FFVRAIQDFGNNKT
+582 FFIRAIQDFGNNKT
-596 FIEIFLRLFS
+596 FIEIFLKIFR

-618 THEAFAAIL
+618 THKAFASIL

-640 QIFQNISNIISQYI
+640 RIFQNISDVINQYT
-654 ENNKDHCV
+654 EDNKNNCA

-674 SPHIGFNRRVEHF
+674 RPHIGFSRRVEHF

-699 SSKIASSYASFLGDI
+699 SRKIASAYISFLGDI
-714 VASRIGAH
+714 AASRIGAN
-722 APAYSDSYIAK
+722 APAYSDSYITK

-739 LAKSPDYVIKRAFI
+739 LAKSTDYVIKKAFI

-762 ANSVHDWQRSTFLED
+762 ADSVHDWKRSTFMED

-782 VMEQCGDELALDCVS
+782 VMEQCGDELALDCIG
-797 KFDIVIISLAKQR
+797 KFDSVIISLAKQR
-810 ADLIKAATSGPISE
+810 ADLVQAVTSEPISE
-824 NEQLIIQETDQKLEK
+824 SKQLTIQEIDQKLEK
-839 EIAFFRHVIDN
+839 EIAFFRHVIN
-850 YHNPSINF
+850 SNSNPSVNF

-867 MVTKNLFIHECTPH
+867 MVTKNLFIHECIPH

-894 EVYIMHYNSN
+894 EVYTMHYNSN

-920 CDAKSESIPPFIK
+920 CDAKSEAIPPFIRVL
-933 AQCILN
+933 CILN
-939 KPNQHDLSEK
+939 KPN